1 MQEHD
6 SVTFD
11 VVRRREEAGGSAAAE
26 TAPFVIEESLG
37 YLVNK
42 LARAFAQALGLRLA
56 QHQVTVAQW
65 AVLMFLWAEDGPT
78 QRTLSR
84 HVAIEEATMAR
95 TIDRMERDGLVR
107 RVRNSGDRR
116 QLNIFLTPR
125 AIGLRDALV
134 PLAMDVN
141 ASATATLSAAER
153 DLAESLMRRMVSAL
167 ASSPLPH
174 DKESS

>member
-1 MQEHD
+1 MLSD
-6 SVTFD
+6 WM
-11 VVRRREEAGGSAAAE
+11 VRMPKVIRSSAE
-26 TAPFVIEESLG
+26 TNEANNEDLFVIEESLG

-84 HVAIEEATMAR
+84 HVAIDEATMAR

-107 RVRNSGDRR
+107 RARNSRDRR

-125 AIGLRDALV
+125 ATDLRDSLV

-153 DLAESLMRRMVSAL
+153 DLAESLIHQMVSAL
-167 ASSPLPH
+167 ASPPLPL
-174 DKESS
+174 DKESA

>member
-1 MQEHD
+1 MPR
-6 SVTFD
+6 
-11 VVRRREEAGGSAAAE
+11 VVRAQTEPTGTNSQAGEEL
-26 TAPFVIEESLG
+26 FVIEESLG

-84 HVAIEEATMAR
+84 HVAIDEATMAR

-107 RVRNSGDRR
+107 RARNSRDRR

-125 AIGLRDALV
+125 ATDLRDSLV

-153 DLAESLMRRMVSAL
+153 DLAERLIHRMVSAL
-167 ASSPLPH
+167 ASPPLPH
-174 DKESS
+174 GKESS

>member
-1 MQEHD
+1 MPR
-6 SVTFD
+6 
-11 VVRRREEAGGSAAAE
+11 VVRAQAGTNSQAGEEL
-26 TAPFVIEESLG
+26 FVIEESLG

-84 HVAIEEATMAR
+84 HVAIDEATMAR

-107 RVRNSGDRR
+107 RVRNGRDRR
-116 QLNIFLTPR
+116 QLNIFLTPW
-125 AIGLRDALV
+125 ATDLRDTLV

-141 ASATATLSAAER
+141 ALATATLSASER
-153 DLAESLMRRMVSAL
+153 HLAESLIHRMVAAL
-167 ASSPLPH
+167 DSPPLPH